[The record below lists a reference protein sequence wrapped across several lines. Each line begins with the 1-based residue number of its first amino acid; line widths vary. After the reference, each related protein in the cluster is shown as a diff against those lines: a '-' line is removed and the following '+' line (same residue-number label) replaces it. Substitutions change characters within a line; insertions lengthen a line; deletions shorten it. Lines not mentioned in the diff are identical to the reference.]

1 MSGFSQGGDGEQEG
15 KKTRVIVRADIGD
28 NTIPIPNP
36 PYGADPGQSSDG
48 TVIGRT
54 RLVGGGDPGAGPAV
68 GGLQTVKMSPSPAK
82 TEFMRV
88 EDVDTTEPVAAWVVV
103 VKGPG
108 RGSFRS
114 VYMGMNSV
122 GRGSDQRVK
131 LDFGDDSISREA
143 HAYITYDEKARVYYL
158 QHGGKSNLVRL
169 HNQPVLMP
177 MELKLNDHISI
188 GKTILR
194 FVPLCGPD
202 FDWSDEVAEA

>member
-1 MSGFSQGGDGEQEG
+1 MSYPGGGDGSESDNH
-15 KKTRVIVRADIGD
+15 KTRVIVRSDIADS
-28 NTIPIPNP
+28 TVPMP
-36 PYGADPGQSSDG
+36 GADDPGG

-54 RLVGGGDPGAGPAV
+54 RLVGDPGPAGTPQGMGA
-68 GGLQTVKMSPSPAK
+68 LHTQKMTPEPAK

-88 EDVDTTEPVAAWVVV
+88 EDVDTSEPVAGWVVV

-108 RGSFRS
+108 RGGYRP

-122 GRGSDQRVK
+122 GRSSGQRIR
-131 LDFGDDSISREA
+131 LDFGDDSISREE
-143 HAYITYDEKARVYYL
+143 HAFITYDEKARVYYL

-177 MELKLNDHISI
+177 VELKGGALISI

-194 FVPLCGPD
+194 FVPLCGPE
-202 FDWSDEVAEA
+202 FDWSDEVADA